1 MKAVIHSALAL
12 VAIFSLGITLRGAG
26 IGSFADNQLPVMTD
40 FVTPILQSR
49 GAVGVLASAGSG
61 VKDTNNQTFSQ
72 QHGKDTDFSP
82 DCEAAAPSSGMI
94 GFVLRWAGWGS
105 E

>member
-12 VAIFSLGITLRGAG
+12 IAILSLGITLRGAG
-26 IGSFADNQLPVMTD
+26 IGSSTDNQLPVMTD

-61 VKDTNNQTFSQ
+61 VKDTNDQTFCQ
-72 QHGKDTDFSP
+72 QRGKDTDLSP
-82 DCEAAAPSSGMI
+82 DCEAADPLSCIA
-94 GFVLRWAGWGS
+94 GFIFRWAGWGN
-105 E
+105 